1 MDWVAALN
9 PIKAMKNIEKRYP
22 EAFASQTISRE
33 WIKYVPADDPDVM
46 TIIRFR
52 EMTCDSVINKH
63 LVVHAPDGQLYIR
76 SIREMGALLHVA
88 PETIARHTR
97 RNGVYA
103 RHGYTM
109 MRVQF

>member
-1 MDWVAALN
+1 MDWVAVLN

-52 EMTCDSVINKH
+52 EMTCDSVVNKH
-63 LVVHAPDGQLYIR
+63 LVVRDPNGQLYIR
-76 SIREMGALLHVA
+76 SIREMGELLNIP

-97 RNGVYA
+97 RNDIYKH
-103 RHGYTM
+103 HGYTM
-109 MRVQF
+109 MRIQF